1 MLDLFNK
8 ESKFSDE
15 GLQDKRRQDFIN
27 KIKVDLGQELKV
39 EKKYNY
45 ETKTIVLN
53 VYGIK
58 SEWM

>member
-1 MLDLFNK
+1 MLDLFKK

-15 GLQDKRRQDFIN
+15 ELQDKRRQDFIN
-27 KIKVDLGQELKV
+27 KIKIDLGQELEVK
-39 EKKYNY
+39 KKYNY
-45 ETKTIVLN
+45 ETENIVLN